1 MPAHTS
7 AHIKI
12 TGLTLL
18 AVLALVAEHEHLSA
32 IRAECLI
39 AVPLGV
45 PAVNLDLPLAVGAL
59 FGHNVGARLRPAVW
73 LLKQPCSAL
82 RQSIELLRPSIAG
95 AVVDAD
101 EALASVQI
109 FNPYPYQQYCIDS
122 IIYNRAIGL
131 FLDMG
136 LGKTVIT
143 LSAIKDLRYNR
154 WEVAKPLIIAPKKV
168 AEATWTTEAAKWD
181 HLKMM
186 RVVPILGTG
195 QQRLRALA
203 TPADAY
209 VINRENVTWLVEHF
223 KNAWPFDMVVLDE
236 SSSFKNSQSKRFK
249 ALRLVR
255 SRIHRIVELTGTPS
269 SNGLEDLWAQIYLL
283 DGGARLGKTLGA
295 YRDRYFVPGKRNRTT
310 IFSYDPKEG
319 SFEMIKRAI
328 SDICISMKASDY
340 LTLPDVI
347 HNDIPVALDAAA
359 KKAYAQLETD
369 LLLQVDENTITAQSA
384 GVLTGKLLQLC
395 NGAIYDENRNAVA
408 VHNCKIDAFM
418 ELIEQLNGQHAL
430 VFYNFQ
436 HDRDRLVEA
445 LASTKLR
452 VRVYSRAQDE
462 IDWNNGEIDVL
473 LAHPASCGYG
483 LNLQRGGHHA
493 IWFGLTWSLEQYEQA
508 NKRLHRQGQEHP
520 VVIHHLIVQGGMDEA
535 VLEALHDKGD
545 MQNALLNALRVR
557 ISKIRS

>member
-1 MPAHTS
+1 M
-7 AHIKI
+7 KF
-12 TGLTLL
+12 
-18 AVLALVAEHEHLSA
+18 V
-32 IRAECLI
+32 
-39 AVPLGV
+39 
-45 PAVNLDLPLAVGAL
+45 
-59 FGHNVGARLRPAVW
+59 
-73 LLKQPCSAL
+73 
-82 RQSIELLRPSIAG
+82 
-95 AVVDAD
+95 
-101 EALASVQI
+101 
-109 FNPYPYQQYCIDS
+109 PYPYQQYCIDR
-122 IIYNRAIGL
+122 IISDPAIGL

-136 LGKTVIT
+136 LGKTAIT

-154 WEVAKPLIIAPKKV
+154 WEVSKPLIIAPKKV

-181 HLKMM
+181 QLKMM
-186 RVVPILGTG
+186 RVVPVLGTS

-203 TPADAY
+203 MPADAY

-236 SSSFKNSQSKRFK
+236 SSSFKNPQSKRFK
-249 ALRLVR
+249 SLRLVR
-255 SRIHRIVELTGTPS
+255 SRIRRIVELTGTSDRQRPLKTC
-269 SNGLEDLWAQIYLL
+269 GRRFTCWTAVYGYVGRWAHIVT
-283 DGGARLGKTLGA
+283 GTLSPASATG
-295 YRDRYFVPGKRNRTT
+295 TT

-347 HNDIPVALDAAA
+347 HNDVPVALDAAA

-384 GVLTGKLLQLC
+384 GVLTNKLLQLC
-395 NGAIYDENRNAVA
+395 NGAIYDGDRNAV
-408 VHNCKIDAFM
+408 HIHDCKIDAFM
-418 ELIEQLNGQHAL
+418 ELVEQLNGQHAL
-430 VFYNFQ
+430 VFYAFQ
-436 HDRDRLVEA
+436 HDRDRLVKA
-445 LASTKLR
+445 LANTNLR
-452 VRVYSRAQDE
+452 VRVYSNAQDE
-462 IDWNNGEIDVL
+462 ADWNNGEIDIL

-557 ISKIRS
+557 ISKIRR